1 MSKSVFETLSKIN
14 VNEHTEK
21 KNGLT
26 YLSWA
31 WAWGVT
37 KENYPKASYKIYEN
51 ELGFNYHTDG
61 LTCWVKVGVEIDE
74 QEHIEYLPVMN
85 YKNQS
90 IPKDQV
96 TSFNVNTAIQR
107 ALTKAIARH
116 GLGLYIYAGEDIP
129 SEEKEQQDKQVVKKY
144 KTASQANESERKE
157 YRLEFYQRASVYGF
171 EQDMFGDF
179 LDFLGVEKKNAN
191 AVHNATA
198 KFLGDETLLSDQV
211 SMYIEYRK
219 KNGNV

>member
-1 MSKSVFETLSKIN
+1 MSKSVFETLSKIS

-31 WAWGVT
+31 WAWSVT
-37 KENYPKASYKIYEN
+37 KENYPKANYTIYEN
-51 ELGFNYHTDG
+51 DLGFNYHTDG
-61 LTCWVKVGVEIDE
+61 ITCWVKVGVEIEE

-116 GLGLYIYAGEDIP
+116 GLGLYIYAGEDLP
-129 SEEKEQQDKQVVKKY
+129 NDAEEKPVIKKY
-144 KTASQANESERKE
+144 KTASQANEGERKE
-157 YRLEFYQRASVYGF
+157 YRLEFYKRASVYGF
-171 EQDMFGDF
+171 EQSMFIDF
-179 LDFLGVEKKNAN
+179 LDFLGIEKTNSNAI
-191 AVHNATA
+191 HNATS
-198 KFLGDETLLSDQV
+198 KFLGSEEYLSDQV
-211 SMYIEYRK
+211 SMYIEYKRK
-219 KNGNV
+219 QNA